1 MAQALGESISLNLVE
16 SFALNGHRSTT
27 ALNASTDQGPATF
40 TAYRFIPNVALF
52 SGRSDGKLLKWSH
65 APKGCLLLHGDV
77 FGDHAGAVMVL
88 EYLALS
94 DKTGILFSGSAD
106 RTIKLWDATSTASL
120 EAGCVQTLNGHGGTI
135 TVLRMAGSTLLS
147 GSLDRT
153 IKVWTRDKDRV
164 LLRHPWFMCMQT
176 LSTGGSWPTAVCLR
190 LGDVTSMYLGDSSGG
205 LSVYTASSRY
215 LDRQVEGAEGQLKL
229 KRLYSHL
236 HTLGITTVLV
246 ISEQNLLV
254 TLGFDDKAQ
263 LCDATSGVIAITID
277 NAPQHCR
284 FRSCDWDKVH
294 RELFFVDDAGVLSIW
309 SLDSETCIKRDVLS
323 VPATNVSVFT
333 GSSGGYLM
341 VQGASSAAK
350 FRIVRDATYIECQ
363 GHTDAVIAVVAIVPD
378 EGSYV
383 HTSGAT
389 VFSASLDNTLRCWD
403 PYDLHVLYG
412 FQEKA
417 SELSAMAYSP
427 MHHRLLTGSDDG
439 TLKQWNVD
447 NGHYSAVSQHKNT
460 ISCITVAAVDGIEY
474 VFTGDYNGVFW
485 IWEMMTGHAPPLP
498 HCGVQTKERAT
509 PCELYCMAFNH
520 GLYLPAAH
528 AEYLAIGDSHGDIML
543 YGFDNQRLMITL
555 SNHHDAVTCLAFDG
569 SFLFSGSEDASIKI
583 WNVLDPHAAYEVGY
597 LHAHASPVRDLV
609 VLPQTGYVVSCAH
622 DGKVRVWNY
631 QVCGPNGEYATLV
644 HEFRKP
650 ERLHCLVYWP
660 QRHALVC
667 GTSDANVLVFDV
679 PSHLTTAVPS
689 TNDVQVD
696 NSKQ

>member
-1 MAQALGESISLNLVE
+1 MQKAIK
-16 SFALNGHRSTT
+16 
-27 ALNASTDQGPATF
+27 QGPATF

-94 DKTGILFSGSAD
+94 DTTGILFSG
-106 RTIKLWDATSTASL
+106 
-120 EAGCVQTLNGHGGTI
+120 
-135 TVLRMAGSTLLS
+135 TLLS

-164 LLRHPWFMCMQT
+164 LLRHPWFMCVQT
-176 LSTGGSWPTAVCLR
+176 LSTGGSWPTAVCLK
-190 LGDVTSMYLGDSSGG
+190 LGDVTSMFLGDSSGG

-215 LDRQVEGAEGQLKL
+215 LDRQAEGAKGQLQL

-236 HTLGITTVLV
+236 HSLGITTVLV

-263 LCDATSGVIAITID
+263 LCDATSGVVAVTID
-277 NAPQHCR
+277 NAPHHCR
-284 FRSCDWDKVH
+284 FRSCDWDTVH

-323 VPATNVSVFT
+323 VKATNISVFT
-333 GSSGGYLM
+333 GYGTSSGGYLM

-350 FRIVRDATYIECQ
+350 FRIVRDATYIECRA
-363 GHTDAVIAVVAIVPD
+363 HTDAVIAVVAIVPD
-378 EGSYV
+378 DMSYA

-389 VFSASLDNTLRCWD
+389 VFSASLDNSLRCWD

-485 IWEMMTGHAPPLP
+485 IWEMMPGHAPPLP
-498 HCGVQTKERAT
+498 HCGIQTKERST

-520 GLYLPAAH
+520 GMYLPAAH

-543 YGFDNQRLMITL
+543 YGFDNQGLLITL

-631 QVCGPNGEYATLV
+631 QVCGLNGEYATLV
-644 HEFRKP
+644 HEFRSP
-650 ERLHCLVYWP
+650 PPILR
-660 QRHALVC
+660 Q
-667 GTSDANVLVFDV
+667 TM
-679 PSHLTTAVPS
+679 
-689 TNDVQVD
+689 
-696 NSKQ
+696 